1 MRIGDQK
8 ENYKAELCHLLV
20 NRYGPQC
27 VDYQEAGLDIEPFE
41 ILCNLLSKAFMIQQV
56 EYLKWLKYINIRI
69 HAQLVFIGL
78 IEQMIP
84 LKIEYY
90 QDEEF

>member
-41 ILCNLLSKAFMIQQV
+41 ILCNLLSKAFMIQ
-56 EYLKWLKYINIRI
+56 
-69 HAQLVFIGL
+69 
-78 IEQMIP
+78 
-84 LKIEYY
+84 
-90 QDEEF
+90 